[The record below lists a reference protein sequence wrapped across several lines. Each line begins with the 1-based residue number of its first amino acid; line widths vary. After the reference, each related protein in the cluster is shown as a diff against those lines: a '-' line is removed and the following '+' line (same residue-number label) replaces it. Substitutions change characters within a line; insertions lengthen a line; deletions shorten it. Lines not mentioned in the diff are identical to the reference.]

1 MVANISIYS
10 ENTILP
16 IVFFIIVRIVNNTVN
31 NTRVR
36 DKKTIQKVGNL
47 ANTLYLYSC
56 KSNSYKIYKR

>member
-16 IVFFIIVRIVNNTVN
+16 IVFFIIVRIVNNT
-31 NTRVR
+31 RVR

-47 ANTLYLYSC
+47 ANILYLY
-56 KSNSYKIYKR
+56 K

>member
-1 MVANISIYS
+1 MVTNISIYS

-16 IVFFIIVRIVNNTVN
+16 IVFFIIVRIVNNT
-31 NTRVR
+31 RVR

-47 ANTLYLYSC
+47 ANILYLYSC